1 MEILFL
7 FKKSNNT
14 MHSLLSL
21 YDDKGN
27 RSIIELGFTSNF
39 HQKDLD
45 KSVKEIVLAQ
55 VLANVDNVLKD
66 ISIQHDIFLKRRE
79 II

>member
-1 MEILFL
+1 
-7 FKKSNNT
+7 

-27 RSIIELGFTSNF
+27 RSIIELGFTSNY

-55 VLANVDNVLKD
+55 VLANIDNVLKD